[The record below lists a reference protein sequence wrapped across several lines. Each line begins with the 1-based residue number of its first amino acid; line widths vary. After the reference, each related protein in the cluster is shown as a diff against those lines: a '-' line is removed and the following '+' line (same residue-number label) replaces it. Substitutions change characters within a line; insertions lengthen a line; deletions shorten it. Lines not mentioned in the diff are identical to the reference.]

1 MTGDHIDSP
10 PRTQTSSSGVAT
22 DLDAGPIWRYGLR
35 ALWDALVGGIGLPRG
50 VSCRMSCITPDITPD
65 LGSGPIGLGSAQS
78 DNAGTPHV
86 VAAQVGIE
94 PPEGHR

>member
-22 DLDAGPIWRYGLR
+22 DLDARPIWRYGLR

-50 VSCRMSCITPDITPD
+50 
-65 LGSGPIGLGSAQS
+65 GLL
-78 DNAGTPHV
+78 PHV
-86 VAAQVGIE
+86 LHHA
-94 PPEGHR
+94 GHHS